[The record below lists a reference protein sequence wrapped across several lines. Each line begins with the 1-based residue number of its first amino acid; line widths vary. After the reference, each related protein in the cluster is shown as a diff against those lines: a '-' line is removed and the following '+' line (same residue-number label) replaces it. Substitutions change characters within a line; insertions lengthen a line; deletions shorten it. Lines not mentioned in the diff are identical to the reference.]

1 MCVGTCTASDIRS
14 YDDAFLMNIQNFLFH
29 PPKDSIPDK
38 NSLMSLIN
46 HMFFQHNHPH
56 YISNQQSQHD
66 VWFACVVATNYILCT
81 KCPPKT
87 FPIIPK
93 KPSRGLTIK
102 EIQRQSNHL
111 FKNMVCIAW
120 RMINDIGFLLI
131 DIIKQVRVSQ
141 GVRTSQLK
149 LWDPEA
155 PWLLYVRSS
164 EVV

>member
-1 MCVGTCTASDIRS
+1 MKPILQHIGKVTRVLSWGGYREPFMCVGTCTASDIRS

-46 HMFFQHNHPH
+46 HTFFQHNRPH

-66 VWFACVVATNYILCT
+66 VLFAHVVAMNYILCT

-87 FPIIPK
+87 FPIILK

-102 EIQRQSNHL
+102 EIQRRSNHL
-111 FKNMVCIAW
+111 FENVVHIGQ

-131 DIIKQVRVSQ
+131 DIIKQV
-141 GVRTSQLK
+141 
-149 LWDPEA
+149 
-155 PWLLYVRSS
+155 
-164 EVV
+164 

>member
-1 MCVGTCTASDIRS
+1 MGKVTRVLSWGGYREPFMCVGTCTASDIRS

-46 HMFFQHNHPH
+46 HTFFQHNRPH

-66 VWFACVVATNYILCT
+66 VLFARVVATNYILCT

-102 EIQRQSNHL
+102 EIQRRSNNS
-111 FKNMVCIAW
+111 FENMVCIAR

-131 DIIKQVRVSQ
+131 DIIKQV
-141 GVRTSQLK
+141 
-149 LWDPEA
+149 
-155 PWLLYVRSS
+155 
-164 EVV
+164 